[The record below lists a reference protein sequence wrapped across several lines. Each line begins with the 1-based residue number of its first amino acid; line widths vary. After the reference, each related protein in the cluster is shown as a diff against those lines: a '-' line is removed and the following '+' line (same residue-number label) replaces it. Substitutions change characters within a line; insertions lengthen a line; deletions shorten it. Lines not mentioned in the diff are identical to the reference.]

1 MTHTLH
7 RVKTRSGQTDDYVV
21 LIMPARGINN
31 QNSVE
36 IFKKYLDLMAQ
47 FDPVNMGAIGCGNFA
62 THTLEEIKAN
72 LKPEVPLVHGVFD
85 TRDKLIEVMKA
96 LKEADYGY
104 SVVVSGLVDDVDCCA
119 KAAGINRHSVDISLG
134 IWGNVDK
141 LPETQILEITTMCG
155 HAMISAG
162 LVTKMVED
170 IKAGRRTAKDAANE
184 LSKPCACGIFNPHK
198 AERLLLELAEKL

>member
-36 IFKKYLDLMAQ
+36 VFKKYLDLMAQ

-62 THTLEEIKAN
+62 THTLDEIKAN
-72 LKPEVPLVHGVFD
+72 LKPEVPMVHGVFD

-96 LKEADYGY
+96 LKDWWTMWTAVQKRLVLTVILWIFPLE
-104 SVVVSGLVDDVDCCA
+104 SG
-119 KAAGINRHSVDISLG
+119 GMWINFLRLRFWRS
-134 IWGNVDK
+134 
-141 LPETQILEITTMCG
+141 P
-155 HAMISAG
+155 
-162 LVTKMVED
+162 
-170 IKAGRRTAKDAANE
+170 
-184 LSKPCACGIFNPHK
+184 PCAAMP
-198 AERLLLELAEKL
+198 